1 MKFQCKGMVSYK
13 WIEACIRDNI
23 LHGIEDFIIAGAHG
37 VAAKSGA
44 AGRRPGT
51 GRTSKRSE
59 FTREDDQILLDACK
73 KQVAIGGALQGNKMY
88 DAIFAAVTLLLD
100 VVNDSTLN
108 IRPSR
113 GGIVG
118 SRLFQRILNVLRLS
132 ALKMGILQRLR
143 VLGLRDSMTRLSSKQ
158 CYNLAPLSTKNSGN
172 DLPQLYAPRVQLKIA
187 C

>member
-1 MKFQCKGMVSYK
+1 MKFQCKGMVSYR

-51 GRTSKRSE
+51 GRSFKRSE

-73 KQVAIGGALQGNKMY
+73 KQADIGGPLHGNKLY
-88 DAIFAAVTLLLD
+88 DAFAVAVSLPFD
-100 VVNDSTLN
+100 VVNGSTLN

-118 SRLFQRILNVLRLS
+118 SRLFRKILNILRLS
-132 ALKMGILQRLR
+132 ALKMWILQRLR
-143 VLGLRDSMTRLSSKQ
+143 VLGLRDSMTRLSSMQ
-158 CYNLAPLSTKNSGN
+158 CNNLAPLSTKNSGN
-172 DLPQLYAPRVQLKIA
+172 DLPQLYAPRVQLTIA